1 MAPVRWNAVLF
12 GAALILSSG
21 AALALGLEVRRL
33 RSELTRPLP
42 VPILEASELPARAV
56 RGDTTRLVL
65 VLRPSDCPASGMLA
79 RQVERT
85 VREARSAGARVA
97 FSGVLFDSGSRGE
110 TPRVLSDWLAAGV
123 PVTPVPRMRGLGLRL
138 AAIGHRAT
146 PVLLAFDGGGRLRAA
161 LPPDRL
167 THAEVLRLAEGFPVE
182 R

>member
-1 MAPVRWNAVLF
+1 
-12 GAALILSSG
+12 
-21 AALALGLEVRRL
+21 
-33 RSELTRPLP
+33 
-42 VPILEASELPARAV
+42 
-56 RGDTTRLVL
+56 
-65 VLRPSDCPASGMLA
+65 
-79 RQVERT
+79 VERT

-110 TPRVLSDWLAAGV
+110 TSRVLSDGLAAGV
-123 PVTPVPRMRGLGLRL
+123 PVTPVPRSRGLGLRL

-167 THAEVLRLAEGFPVE
+167 THAEVLRLAEGFSME